1 MVQPCAVSD
10 SGIIREASTSFS
22 PNLNSLTPLS
32 SLTPNPS
39 PKERGVITFKGRM
52 TEISITSMSHPISI
66 LVGNSS
72 PLLGRGVR
80 G

>member
-39 PKERGVITFKGRM
+39 PKERGVITFKGLRARM
-52 TEISITSMSHPISI
+52 FPRLYVPPRFDSC
-66 LVGNSS
+66 
-72 PLLGRGVR
+72 R
-80 G
+80 